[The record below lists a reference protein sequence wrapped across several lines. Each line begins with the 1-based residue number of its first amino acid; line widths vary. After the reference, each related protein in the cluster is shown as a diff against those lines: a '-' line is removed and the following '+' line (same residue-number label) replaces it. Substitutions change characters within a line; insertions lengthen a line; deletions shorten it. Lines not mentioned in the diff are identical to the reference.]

1 MIPLLEMMAYDRW
14 ANNRLIKAAQ
24 QLDSARL
31 ARDLNSSFSSVHQT
45 LLHIVWAEELWLE
58 RWHGHSFMP
67 SLDPTA
73 FSTVQSLHH
82 HFEEVH
88 ARQRHFLEVLEA
100 GADDQ
105 RIGYVNFRGQ
115 RWEYSLAQMV
125 QHLVTHSAYHRGQL
139 ATMLRQLGVVPPTT
153 DYLVYVDEQTSAGA

>member
-14 ANNRLIKAAQ
+14 ANNRFIKAAQ

-31 ARDLNSSFSSVHQT
+31 ARHVNSSFSSVHQT

-58 RWHGHSFMP
+58 RWQGNSFTQT
-67 SLDPTA
+67 LDSTA
-73 FSTVQSLHH
+73 FSTLQSVHN
-82 HFEEVH
+82 HFEKVH
-88 ARQRHFLEVLEA
+88 ARQRHFLEVLEL

-105 RIGYVNFRGQ
+105 RIDYVNFRGQ

-125 QHLVTHSAYHRGQL
+125 Q
-139 ATMLRQLGVVPPTT
+139 
-153 DYLVYVDEQTSAGA
+153 